1 MARKLDTTITFPSIL
16 HNDRLIMRA
25 DTPTGV
31 TTFKVPADVNK
42 SNFIAYMADAGKP
55 VRNAD
60 LRELPAECFEGVHK
74 LKLVNCIL
82 PPLTTRCRYWLVR
95 NCNVVSAS
103 AYGGE
108 WEVILEY
115 GKFKAESCK
124 VKVFGAGQVDIEKST
139 ASIHMWDSIISLTD
153 TKARLRVE
161 HSKCVFDNVVIMRDS
176 CADPYIRDPYI
187 GYSLVAHKNTDL
199 CKVLHNGL
207 RGTVYTRNM
216 WYRFDNEFLH
226 IYIYNG
232 DVYAIAGCHK
242 GKLVNV
248 VRQLVDYRRYAP
260 SSASSNASSNAIRYL
275 KCYEANLSVLAVAL
289 QQMQLTYML
298 AASAKDTLIK
308 AYRILE
314 KANKT
319 YQARKANSQI
329 ETSECEDKPTT
340 S

>member
-1 MARKLDTTITFPSIL
+1 MARELYTTITFPSSL
-16 HNDRLIMRA
+16 HNDRLIMRV

-31 TTFKVPADVNK
+31 TTFKVPADVDK
-42 SNFIAYMADAGKP
+42 SNFIAYMAKAGKP

-60 LRELPAECFEGVHK
+60 LRELPAECFEVCK

-82 PPLTTRCRYWLVR
+82 PPLGYTCYAWQVQG
-95 NCNVVSAS
+95 CNVVRAS

-115 GKFKAESCK
+115 GKFEAELCK
-124 VKVFGAGQVDIEKST
+124 VQVTGSGQVNITSST
-139 ASIHMWDSIISLTD
+139 ASIKMHDSSIKLTNV
-153 TKARLRVE
+153 KARLRVE
-161 HSKCVFDNVVIMRDS
+161 HSKCVFDNVVIMRDKG
-176 CADPYIRDPYI
+176 CADLYIRD
-187 GYSLVAHKNTDL
+187 SLVAHKNTDL

-207 RGTVYTRNM
+207 RGTVYTRNT

-226 IYIYNG
+226 TYIYNG

-260 SSASSNASSNAIRYL
+260 SSASNNDSDCL
-275 KCYEANLSVLAVAL
+275 QCYEANLSVLAVAL

-314 KANKT
+314 EANKT

>member
-1 MARKLDTTITFPSIL
+1 MARNLYTTITFPSSL
-16 HNDRLIMRA
+16 HNDRLIMRV

-60 LRELPAECFEGVHK
+60 LRELPAECFEDVHK

-95 NCNVVSAS
+95 NCNVVSAF

-124 VKVFGAGQVDIEKST
+124 VKVFGSGQVDIEKST

-153 TKARLRVE
+153 TKARLRVR
-161 HSKCVFDNVVIMRDS
+161 HSKCVFDNVVIMHDKY
-176 CADPYIRDPYI
+176 CKVPYIR
-187 GYSLVAHKNTDL
+187 YSLVDHVDSDL
-199 CKVLHNGL
+199 RKLHWLGAL
-207 RGTVYTRNM
+207 TGTVFSQNM
-216 WYRFDNEFLH
+216 WYRFDSVFLH
-226 IYIYNG
+226 IYTFKNEIYA
-232 DVYAIAGCHK
+232 VAGCHT

-248 VRQLVDYRRYAP
+248 VRQLVDYRRYKP
-260 SSASSNASSNAIRYL
+260 IPDSLVNNDTRIQQ
-275 KCYEANLSVLAVAL
+275 YESNLSVLAGAL
-289 QQMQLTYML
+289 QQTQLSVPASVKASVYK
-298 AASAKDTLIK
+298 AARMVNKADK
-308 AYRILE
+308 AYQAMKAKAFATLAE
-314 KANKT
+314 ANK
-319 YQARKANSQI
+319 SM
-329 ETSECEDKPTT
+329 
-340 S
+340 